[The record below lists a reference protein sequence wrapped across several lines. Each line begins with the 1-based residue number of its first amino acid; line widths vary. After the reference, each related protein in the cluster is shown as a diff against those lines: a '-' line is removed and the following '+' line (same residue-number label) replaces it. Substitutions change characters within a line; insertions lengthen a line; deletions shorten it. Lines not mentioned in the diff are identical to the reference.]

1 MFTNGNDMARVESDL
16 NFGAVNARICV
27 VSPVHNQDNDKLY
40 LLLDKDVNSRKAS
53 EELLRFAGQQRTGS
67 LHYVYHTTPVPDD
80 RQAFVNALKASSPN
94 LIIGPGFK
102 GEHNSSTAKREAY
115 PYQKL
120 AACLRKGYVIQE
132 DFDDL
137 WCFLNGDPILEELI
151 LLLKT
156 HASKKAEGTEIGTLA
171 DLTGAVVPS
180 GQAQGGGNS
189 PTITDETAELV
200 STNLDNGSG
209 YEALRKA
216 LVSAI
221 VEREGANRR
230 K

>member
-27 VSPVHNQDNDKLY
+27 DSPVHNQDNDKLY

-94 LIIGPGFK
+94 LIIGPGFE
-102 GEHNSSTAKREAY
+102 GEHNSDPALKKAY
-115 PYQKL
+115 PYQRL
-120 AACLRKGYVIQE
+120 AGCLKKGHVTQE

-137 WCFLNGDPILEELI
+137 WRFLNGDPILEELI

-156 HASKKAEGTEIGTLA
+156 HAMKKAEGTEIGTLA
-171 DLTGAVVPS
+171 DLNGALVSV
-180 GQAQGGGNS
+180 GQGQGNGT
-189 PTITDETAELV
+189 TIADETARLV
-200 STNLDNGSG
+200 TTRLGNGSG
-209 YEALRKA
+209 YAALRQA

-221 VEREGANRR
+221 VEREGAKRR
-230 K
+230 Q